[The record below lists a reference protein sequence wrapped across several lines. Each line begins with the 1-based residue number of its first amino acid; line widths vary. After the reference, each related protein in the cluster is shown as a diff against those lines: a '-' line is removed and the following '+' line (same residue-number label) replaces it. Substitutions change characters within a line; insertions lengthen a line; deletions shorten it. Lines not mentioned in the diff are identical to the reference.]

1 VGRVSLGLLLG
12 WQGLGRSSS
21 RRKVIRWVEVILGII
36 SLAAI
41 GMVSAASLHEVGL

>member
-1 VGRVSLGLLLG
+1 MGRGFLGLLLG
-12 WQGLGRSSS
+12 WQALGSSSS
-21 RRKVIRWVEVILGII
+21 RRKVIRLVEVVLGII